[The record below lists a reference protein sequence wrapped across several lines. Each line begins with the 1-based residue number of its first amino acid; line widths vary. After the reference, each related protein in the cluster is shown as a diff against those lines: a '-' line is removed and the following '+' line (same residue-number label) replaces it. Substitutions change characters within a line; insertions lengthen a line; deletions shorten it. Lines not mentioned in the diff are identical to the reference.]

1 METHRVYRS
10 KTDSMIGGV
19 CGGLG
24 AYFGIDP
31 TLVRLIFVLMAVFGG
46 GGVLIYL
53 ILWIVIPLEGQTAAT
68 PQQTINANAQELADR
83 ARDFGKGF
91 ERSFDRS
98 AAKRTGHNGAVLFGI
113 ALIVL
118 GGLFLLQNLL
128 RINFSQFWPV
138 ILIVIGLAM
147 LVPLFKRTQQQ

>member
-1 METHRVYRS
+1 METHRLYRS

-53 ILWIVIPLEGQTAAT
+53 ILWIVIPLEGRVPAT
-68 PQQTINANAQELADR
+68 SQQTIQDNAQELAGR
-83 ARDFGKGF
+83 AREFGQNF
-91 ERSFDRS
+91 ERGFNSS
-98 AAKRTGHNGAVLFGI
+98 ARPAAHHGGVLFGI
-113 ALIVL
+113 VLIVL

-138 ILIVIGLAM
+138 LLIVIGLVM
-147 LVPLFKRTQQQ
+147 LVPVFRRPQP